1 MKKQNLIL
9 ILTSI
14 LLITIISV
22 EIVYLTTL
30 NKNTTDKNFQEEI
43 AMQEDTLRIP
53 SEDDLTKE
61 RSFNKLIDDVEK
73 GYIDDAILSTYYAG
87 SFLQYEILSSAQDQ
101 RYVGGMRFSIQVDTK
116 EQNNITNVIIPAK
129 VVSSMK
135 VLRSVSNQ
143 LVPATIDDIK
153 TGTIIRIQQDQK
165 IIETD
170 PVEAITNFTITIE

>member
-1 MKKQNLIL
+1 MKRKNLIL
-9 ILTSI
+9 II
-14 LLITIISV
+14 MGVLLVMIISAEV
-22 EIVYLTTL
+22 VYLTTL
-30 NKNTTDKNFQEEI
+30 TNKTEKNLPEEI
-43 AMQEDTLRIP
+43 VAQESELRIP
-53 SEDDLTKE
+53 SEDVLTKE

-135 VLRSVSNQ
+135 VLKSVSNQ
-143 LVPATIDDIK
+143 LIPATIDDIK

>member
-1 MKKQNLIL
+1 
-9 ILTSI
+9 
-14 LLITIISV
+14 
-22 EIVYLTTL
+22 
-30 NKNTTDKNFQEEI
+30 
-43 AMQEDTLRIP
+43 
-53 SEDDLTKE
+53 
-61 RSFNKLIDDVEK
+61 
-73 GYIDDAILSTYYAG
+73 
-87 SFLQYEILSSAQDQ
+87 
-101 RYVGGMRFSIQVDTK
+101 
-116 EQNNITNVIIPAK
+116 VIIPAK